1 MIHSPLTRRSLAA
14 LIAAPLL
21 GRAVRAADIPLRIG
35 VLTDETGPYAD
46 SGGPGSVLAAQMAAA
61 DFGGH
66 VLGRPIEILHADHQ
80 NKPDIA
86 AAIAGHWYDEGGVD
100 AIIDLPVTAIAL
112 AVQQA
117 AKTRQKTVMI
127 TAAATSDL
135 TAKFC
140 MPVSTHWADDTHAL
154 TAGTA
159 QAVLAGGAK
168 SWFFITVDHAFGRA
182 MQRDASAVIEAGG
195 GKVLGAARHP
205 IGESDF
211 APFLL
216 QARASGATAI
226 GLASVGGDLVNL
238 IKQAREFG
246 LLQTGGPVMVGFLTY
261 ITDINA
267 LGLPLTQGLT
277 FSAGFYW
284 DQSESARRFGE
295 RFMRA
300 RRAMPTKNQAAIY
313 TATLHYLRACAAA
326 QSAAALS
333 ANRAMRAL
341 PIDYFGHPARIR
353 DDGRV
358 IYDLILYRVKTPAAS
373 HAPWDYYEKLANIA
387 GDSAFLPENPACKG

>member
-1 MIHSPLTRRSLAA
+1 MISPPVSRRALAA
-14 LIAAPLL
+14 LLAAPWLV
-21 GRAVRAADIPLRIG
+21 GRAGAGETPLRIG

-61 DFGGH
+61 DGGGH
-66 VLGRPIEILHADHQ
+66 VLGRPIEIVHADHQ

-86 AAIAGHWYDEGGVD
+86 AAIAGRWYDEAGVE

-112 AVQQA
+112 AVQEV
-117 AKTRQKTVMI
+117 AKRRQKTVMI

-135 TAKFC
+135 TAKSC
-140 MPVSTHWADDTHAL
+140 TPVSTHWADDTHAL

-159 QAVLAGGAK
+159 KAVLDGGAK

-195 GKVLGAARHP
+195 GQVLGAARHP
-205 IGESDF
+205 IGANDF

-216 QARASGATAI
+216 QARASGANAI
-226 GLASVGGDLVNL
+226 GLASVGGDLINL
-238 IKQAREFG
+238 IKQAREFA
-246 LLQTGGPVMVGFLTY
+246 LLQTGGPVIVGFLTY

-267 LGLPLTQGLT
+267 LGLDMTQGLT

-284 DQSESARRFGE
+284 DQSESARQFGA
-295 RFMRA
+295 RFMAA

-313 TATLHYLRACAAA
+313 TATRHYLRACANAKT
-326 QSAAALS
+326 SEAL
-333 ANRAMRAL
+333 AVNRAMRAL
-341 PIDYFGHPARIR
+341 PVDYFGHPARVR

-358 IYDLILYRVKTPAAS
+358 VYDLTLYRVKTPAES
-373 HAPWDYYEKLANIA
+373 HAPWDYYRALATIP
-387 GDSAFLPENPACKG
+387 GDSAFLPANPACAG

>member
-1 MIHSPLTRRSLAA
+1 MISVPITRRSLAGLA
-14 LIAAPLL
+14 SLPWLG
-21 GRAVRAADIPLRIG
+21 GRARAAETPLRIG

-46 SGGPGSVLAAQMAAA
+46 SGGPGSVLAAQMATA
-61 DFGGH
+61 DFGGR
-66 VLGRPIEILHADHQ
+66 VLGRPIEIVHADHQ

-86 AAIAGHWYDEGGVD
+86 AAIAGHWYDENGVD

-112 AVQQA
+112 AVQEV
-117 AKTRQKTVMI
+117 AKQRQKTVMI
-127 TAAATSDL
+127 TAAATADL

-140 MPVSTHWADDTHAL
+140 TPVSTHWADDTHAL

-159 QAVLAGGAK
+159 KAVLDGGAK

-182 MQRDASAVIEAGG
+182 LQRDASAVITANGG
-195 GKVLGAARHP
+195 QVLGAARHA
-205 IGESDF
+205 IGATDF

-246 LLQTGGPVMVGFLTY
+246 LLGAKGTVIVGFLTY

-267 LGLPLTQGLT
+267 LGLDLTQGLT

-284 DQSESARRFGE
+284 DQSASARQFGARFKA
-295 RFMRA
+295 A
-300 RRAMPTKNQAAIY
+300 RHAMPTKNQAAIY
-313 TATLHYLRACAAA
+313 IATRHYLRACE
-326 QSAAALS
+326 SAKTSDAL
-333 ANRAMRAL
+333 AVNRAMRAR
-341 PIDYFGHPARIR
+341 PVDYFGHPARVR
-353 DDGRV
+353 EDGRV
-358 IYDLILYRVKTPAAS
+358 IYDLTLYRVKTPQES
-373 HAPWDYYEKLANIA
+373 RAPWDYYQKLATIA
-387 GDSAFLPENPACKG
+387 GDSAFLPANPACAG